1 MRVQQETTAA
11 EATMLRRH
19 VVRTELGPC
28 TVHVQSGPKRR
39 GPASDTADVYL
50 HGAAGSW
57 TTFQPLLAG
66 APDRARVLIDL
77 PGWGGSTEH
86 ARMERFSIDAMGR
99 AVVGVLDS
107 LGYRRWNLVG
117 HSMGGFLGLHIAAAW
132 PERAASVAAISA
144 TTFGVSEAAR
154 HPLRGLARLPA
165 FVGMLL
171 LMRTLAALGP
181 AGSALVRAT
190 GNAPVMRPLMA
201 PFFAAPAAIPARVIR
216 GLGNDARP
224 ASFSAAARTAAR
236 YDLDRWRSIRCPVL
250 ATRGDADVFTPQSDL
265 DSLREVVPHAQ
276 LVTIPRCGHFA
287 NVERPLQ
294 VMRLLDGLWRPPDS
308 IRPAFPVVVRG
319 LQEPPAMGSFS

>member
-19 VVRTELGPC
+19 VLPTELGPC
-28 TVHVQSGPKRR
+28 TVHVQSGLKQR
-39 GPASDTADVYL
+39 GPASATADVYL

-66 APDRARVLIDL
+66 VPDRARVLIDL
-77 PGWGGSTEH
+77 PGWGGSTEN
-86 ARMERFSIDAMGR
+86 ARMEHFSIDAVGR
-99 AVVGVLDS
+99 AVVGILDS

-117 HSMGGFLGLHIAAAW
+117 HSMGGFLALHIAAAW
-132 PERAASVAAISA
+132 PEQTASVAAISA
-144 TTFGVSEAAR
+144 TTFGVSQAAR
-154 HPLRGLARLPA
+154 HPLRGFVRLPA

-171 LMRTLAALGP
+171 LMRALAALGP
-181 AGSALVRAT
+181 AGSALVHAT

-201 PFFAAPAAIPARVIR
+201 PFFAVPAAIPAGIIR
-216 GLGNDARP
+216 GLGDDARP
-224 ASFSAAARTAAR
+224 ASFAAAARTAAS

-265 DSLREVVPHAQ
+265 DRLGEVVPHAQ

-287 NVERPLQ
+287 NFERPLQ
-294 VMRLLDGLWRPPDS
+294 VMRLLDGLWGRRIQSAQRP
-308 IRPAFPVVVRG
+308 
-319 LQEPPAMGSFS
+319 Q